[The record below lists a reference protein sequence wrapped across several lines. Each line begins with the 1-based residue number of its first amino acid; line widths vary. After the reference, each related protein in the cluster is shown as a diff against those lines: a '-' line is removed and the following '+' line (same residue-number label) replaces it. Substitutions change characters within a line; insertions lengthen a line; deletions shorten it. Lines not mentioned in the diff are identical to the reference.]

1 MTKDQLQAELKEKVK
16 LGIKPSDLK
25 KLKRSKS
32 LGDMP
37 SPLDKGSGTSFPPP
51 PPLPNDPPN
60 HLLQDQLT
68 EKQKEIEQLRK
79 DLETT
84 SLALNQ
90 AHQDLDHSLAA
101 RIAGVKV
108 FGAEHEKRKKVEQEL
123 NETIDEASEEIISSD
138 NKVSSLRKQLQVA
151 QAQITKLNQVLRLAP
166 SHQSSPNLP
175 RPESEELYPYLK
187 LTLYLALTLLFIL
200 SLSNSSKKTS

>member
-1 MTKDQLQAELKEKVK
+1 MTKDQLQQELKEKVK

-32 LGDMP
+32 ADDIADIP
-37 SPLDKGSGTSFPPP
+37 SP
-51 PPLPNDPPN
+51 PPLPNNPPN
-60 HLLQDQLT
+60 HLLQDQLA

-151 QAQITKLNQVLRLAP
+151 QAQITKLNQALRLAP

-187 LTLYLALTLLFIL
+187 ITLYLALTLLFIL
-200 SLSNSSKKTS
+200 TLSNSSKKTSWLRT